1 MNINVPLPD
10 KKYKV
15 IVRCITYN
23 HSKYICDALNGFAI
37 QETKFPFICIVVDDA
52 SKMLFDVIV

>member
-1 MNINVPLPD
+1 MCHYLK

-23 HSKYICDALNGFAI
+23 QSKYICDALNGFAI
-37 QETKFPFICIVVDDA
+37 QETKFPFICIVVVDA